1 MQKKDQPVNPG
12 SIFFPEN
19 SINFDPTPKSD
30 ELESSAGLDIRDEHF
45 EDSEDD
51 KNEVLTTL
59 EQVHEKLLIEKTAE
73 SLIEKGKSFVVL
85 KPENLQS
92 SEDPVLDMVNPKFQ
106 ITHKKVHLQQE
117 LFRLKVQKRKVQ
129 QNPLKN

>member
-30 ELESSAGLDIRDEHF
+30 ELESSAELDIRDE
-45 EDSEDD
+45 DSKDD

-106 ITHKKVHLQQE
+106 ITHKKVLHLQQE
-117 LFRLKVQKRKVQ
+117 LFRLKVLKIKVH
-129 QNPLKN
+129 QNQLKN

>member
-1 MQKKDQPVNPG
+1 MQKKDKPVNPG

-19 SINFDPTPKSD
+19 SINFDPDAKSD
-30 ELESSAGLDIRDEHF
+30 ELESSAGLDIRD

-73 SLIEKGKSFVVL
+73 SLIEKGKSFIVL

-92 SEDPVLDMVNPKFQ
+92 SEDPVLDMVIPMFL
-106 ITHKKVHLQQE
+106 ITHKK
-117 LFRLKVQKRKVQ
+117 FFIY
-129 QNPLKN
+129 NKNYLG